1 MNRRKLIA
9 VLSGVLGL
17 VAVGA
22 QLALSA
28 QDPDRFACPK
38 YSAEDDSSWRARCAS
53 EADVRGRNSATQLQ
67 ISQARLALLAKLE
80 KQPALAANRNRLIG
94 RWAQVKPA
102 RSNQVLGVAL
112 PGGCELLLGDGSVEF
127 RSDRW
132 IVTDSDGPTDLG
144 PVSYREGNNSVYVL
158 PKQGIQ
164 LITFTFE
171 SADRASVSDM
181 GEGFCS
187 LMRVTGNA
195 PPAAAPATGRGAS
208 PAPTGRPGGAPAA
221 PAGRVGATPPG
232 AATPAASATPPASAS
247 RLFTLNDLMGYQCAN
262 GEQLVVN
269 SCFNTSDES
278 NCGVIRMDL
287 PLRNGFQVSTNVT
300 RGALAKQV
308 SACKAVKVMLDQNGN
323 VMPAK

>member
-1 MNRRKLIA
+1 MNLRPLVA

-17 VAVGA
+17 VSVGA
-22 QLALSA
+22 QVALSA
-28 QDPDRFACPK
+28 QDPGQFSGCPR
-38 YSAEDDSSWRARCAS
+38 YSDEDDSVWQARCAR

-80 KQPALAANRNRLIG
+80 KQPALAPSRNRLIG

-102 RSNQVLGVAL
+102 RPANQVFGVAL

-132 IVTDSDGPTDLG
+132 IVTDSDGATDLG

-164 LITFTFE
+164 LMTFTFE

-181 GEGFCS
+181 GDGFCS

-195 PPAAAPATGRGAS
+195 PPAPAPATGRGAS

-221 PAGRVGATPPG
+221 PAGRVGAAPP
-232 AATPAASATPPASAS
+232 APASAPASAS
-247 RLFTLNDLMGYQCAN
+247 RLLMLDDLMGYQCAN

-269 SCFNTSDES
+269 SCSNTSDES

-287 PLRNGFQVSTNVT
+287 PLRNGFQVRTNVT
-300 RGALAKQV
+300 RGVLVKQV
-308 SACKAVKVMLDQNGN
+308 SGCKVLKLTLDQDGN
-323 VMPAK
+323 VVPAK